1 MLKKLV
7 VSAAM
12 TIGLAASAGAA
23 TITNGSFEDHTA
35 FSGGFTTLGTGSS
48 ALTGWTIDSGSV
60 DLIGSYWEAAEGVN
74 SVDTSGG
81 APGKISTTI
90 TDLII
95 GSRYLLSFDIAANP
109 DGAPEAKNLLVDVAG
124 ATNTVAANRSDSTRP
139 SPMNWRT
146 VTLGFTATDTS
157 EVLSFAS
164 DSGTAFGPALDN
176 VRIAAVPLPAT
187 LPLAL
192 IGFGAL
198 GMLRRRKKA

>member
-1 MLKKLV
+1 
-7 VSAAM
+7 M
-12 TIGLAASAGAA
+12 TIGLAASASAA
-23 TITNGSFEDHTA
+23 TIINGSFEDHTA
-35 FSGGFTTLGTGSS
+35 FSTAFTTLATGSS
-48 ALTGWTIDSGSV
+48 SLTGWTIDSGSV
-60 DLIGSYWEAAEGVN
+60 DLIGSYWEASDGVN
-74 SVDTSGG
+74 SVDTSGN
-81 APGKISTTI
+81 APGKLSTTI

-109 DGAPEAKNLLVDVAG
+109 DGAPETKNLLVDVAG
-124 ATNTVAANRSDSTRP
+124 TMNTVAANRSNSTRP

-146 VTLGFTATDTS
+146 VTLGFTATNTS

-164 DSGTAFGPALDN
+164 GSRTAFGPALDN

>member
-1 MLKKLV
+1 MLRKLM

-12 TIGLAASAGAA
+12 TIGLAASASAA
-23 TITNGSFEDHTA
+23 TITNGSFEDHAA

-60 DLIGSYWEAAEGVN
+60 DLIGSYWEASDGVN
-74 SVDTSGG
+74 SLDMSGG
-81 APGKISTTI
+81 ASGKISTMI

-109 DGAPEAKNLLVDVAG
+109 DGAPETKNLLVDVAG

-146 VTLGFTATDTS
+146 VTLGFTATNTS
-157 EVLSFAS
+157 EALSFAS

-176 VRIAAVPLPAT
+176 VRVAAVPLPAT